1 MELTFEERNMKRLE
15 DSLMA
20 LDQSDLQPEQK
31 QEMVTLIYNLFIGCN
46 VSFEMFQMSMNWLQF
61 YRDKWQR
68 QNIDKLKGGF

>member
-31 QEMVTLIYNLFIGCN
+31 QEMVVLIYNLFIGCN

>member
-20 LDQSDLQPEQK
+20 LDKSDLQPEQK
-31 QEMVTLIYNLFIGCN
+31 QEMVLLIYNLFIGCN

>member
-20 LDQSDLQPEQK
+20 LDKSDLQPEQK
-31 QEMVTLIYNLFIGCN
+31 QEMVVLIYNLFIGCN
-46 VSFEMFQMSMNWLQF
+46 VSFEMFQTSMIWLQF

-68 QNIDKLKGGF
+68 QYMEKLKGGF

>member
-20 LDQSDLQPEQK
+20 LDKSDLQPEQK
-31 QEMVTLIYNLFIGCN
+31 QEMVVLIYNLFIGCN

>member
-20 LDQSDLQPEQK
+20 LDKSDLQPEQK
-31 QEMVTLIYNLFIGCN
+31 QEMVVLIYNLFIGCN
-46 VSFEMFQMSMNWLQF
+46 VSFEMFQMSMIWLQF

-68 QNIDKLKGGF
+68 QYMEKLKGGF

>member
-20 LDQSDLQPEQK
+20 LDKSDLQPEQK
-31 QEMVTLIYNLFIGCN
+31 QEMVALIYNLFIGCN

>member
-20 LDQSDLQPEQK
+20 LDKSDLQPEQK
-31 QEMVTLIYNLFIGCN
+31 QEMVVLIYNLFIGCN

-68 QNIDKLKGGF
+68 QYMEKLKGGF

>member
-20 LDQSDLQPEQK
+20 LDKSDLQPEQK

>member
-15 DSLMA
+15 DSLRA

-31 QEMVTLIYNLFIGCN
+31 QEMVVLIYNLFIGCN
-46 VSFEMFQMSMNWLQF
+46 VSFEMFQISMNWLQF

-68 QNIDKLKGGF
+68 QHIDKLKGGF

>member
-20 LDQSDLQPEQK
+20 LDKSDLQPEQK
-31 QEMVTLIYNLFIGCN
+31 QEMVLLIYNLFIGCN

-68 QNIDKLKGGF
+68 QHIDKLKGWF

>member
-15 DSLMA
+15 DSLKA

>member
-15 DSLMA
+15 DSLRA

-46 VSFEMFQMSMNWLQF
+46 VSFESFQISMNWLQF

>member
-15 DSLMA
+15 DSLRA

-31 QEMVTLIYNLFIGCN
+31 QEMVTIIYNLFIGCN
-46 VSFEMFQMSMNWLQF
+46 VSFEMFQISMNWLQF

>member
-1 MELTFEERNMKRLE
+1 MEGTQEDRNLKRLQE
-15 DSLMA
+15 SIEK

-31 QEMVTLIYNLFIGCN
+31 QEMVVLIYNLFIGCN

-68 QNIDKLKGGF
+68 QNSDKLKGGF

>member
-1 MELTFEERNMKRLE
+1 
-15 DSLMA
+15 MA

-31 QEMVTLIYNLFIGCN
+31 QEIVVLIYNLFIGCN
-46 VSFEMFQMSMNWLQF
+46 VSFEMFQTSMNWLQF